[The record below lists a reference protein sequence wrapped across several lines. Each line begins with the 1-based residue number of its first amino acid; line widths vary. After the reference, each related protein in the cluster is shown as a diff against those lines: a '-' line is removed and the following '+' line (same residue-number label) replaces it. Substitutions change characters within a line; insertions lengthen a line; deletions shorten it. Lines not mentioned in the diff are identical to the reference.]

1 MKPSNIF
8 SKYQCDDKLKIYSEV
23 PLNNRQYKKMISNAK
38 SRYMNDYYNT
48 PRYNPKKDEKTF
60 NNLLNSY
67 YTDFNKLKKKY
78 NFIEDEQ
85 DYEEEE
91 EEQNNNVESPVPPPI
106 ATILYFLV
114 CTKNIP
120 VIQFYFILVFDKK
133 LSEFF
138 RSCHRTMSA
147 ARTSHGYC

>member
-91 EEQNNNVESPVPPPI
+91 EEQNNNVDYGE
-106 ATILYFLV
+106 Y
-114 CTKNIP
+114 NE
-120 VIQFYFILVFDKK
+120 KK
-133 LSEFF
+133 K
-138 RSCHRTMSA
+138 
-147 ARTSHGYC
+147 